1 MTEGFISEAGI
12 MISFDCPSKKVLQ
25 YQIGQPLRWIEA

>member
-12 MISFDCPSKKVLQ
+12 MIIFDCPSKKVLQ